1 MSDSLQPR
9 IRLTADIGRA
19 FTDVSAFER
28 TGAFSFAGNQSTLD
42 SLVDGVGE
50 ADPTPHGVGFF
61 RHGSTI
67 AIDTAP
73 DGSGAG
79 AAELRGELTHAPNNR
94 ILQLGASRCSR

>member
-1 MSDSLQPR
+1 MSDSLQAR
-9 IRLTADIGRA
+9 IRLAADIGGA
-19 FTDVSAFER
+19 FDDVSAFER

-42 SLVDGVGE
+42 SPVDGVGE
-50 ADPTPHGVGFF
+50 TDPTPHEVGFF

-73 DGSGAG
+73 DGSGA